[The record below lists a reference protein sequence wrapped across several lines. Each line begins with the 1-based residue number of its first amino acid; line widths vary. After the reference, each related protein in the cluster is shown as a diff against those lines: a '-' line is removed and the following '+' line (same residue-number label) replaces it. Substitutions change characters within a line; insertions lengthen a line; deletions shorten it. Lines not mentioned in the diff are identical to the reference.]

1 MGVILKQSLR
11 GTVVTYLGAFIG
23 FLTTFFITVTY
34 LTAEEIGLTRVL
46 FEAALLLSTFAI
58 LGVHTSSIR
67 YYPYFRQEDGQEGG
81 FLSLMLLFPLLGV
94 VLFGLLYI
102 LLEAPISSYFS
113 KNSSLFVQYYYMVLP
128 LMLFLLYQN
137 LLEVYSSIKQKI
149 VVPRFHKE
157 VTQRLLLIGVYVG
170 YATFN
175 LTLDTFI
182 WIFVGSYGLVALLQF
197 GYVSRLSPYAL
208 KERIE
213 FPKEQ
218 KRDFLNYTLLVV
230 LSALGGSIVSRLD
243 IFMVSAKMGLNYA
256 GIYTIA
262 FFIVAIIEI
271 PSRSLLAITAPI
283 ASEALKNK
291 DTLKL
296 QDLYKKVA
304 LYQLF
309 VGGFIFLLIWV
320 NIDFIFTIIPNSQIY
335 SQGKWVVFYL
345 GLSKLVEITF
355 NFGNSVI
362 RYSRYYY
369 YTILITFLLTILTI
383 LTNNYFIPLLG
394 MTGASIATL
403 ITCFISY
410 TISQF
415 IIKIKL
421 GVSPFSGRF
430 ALLFVII
437 GILLVSHSLWKMEA
451 IGGNIWFDAII
462 KSFIFVAVPVAMVLR
477 LKILPEL
484 SQYISNLYK
493 NFRKRV

>member
-1 MGVILKQSLR
+1 MSVILKQSLR

-67 YYPYFRQEDGQEGG
+67 YYPYFKRGDGSERG
-81 FLSLMLLFPLLGV
+81 FLPLMLLFPILGV
-94 VLFGLLYI
+94 AIFGFLYF
-102 LLEAPISSYFS
+102 LLETPISSYFS

-137 LLEVYSSIKQKI
+137 LLEVYASIKQKI

-175 LTLDTFI
+175 LTLDAFI

-197 GYVSRLSPYAL
+197 GYVLKLSPHAL
-208 KERIE
+208 KEKIS
-213 FPKEQ
+213 FPVEQ
-218 KRDFLNYTLLVV
+218 KKDFFNYTALVV

-291 DTLKL
+291 DIQKL
-296 QDLYKKVA
+296 QDLYKKVS

-320 NIDFIFTIIPNSQIY
+320 NIDFIFTIIPNSEIY

-345 GLSKLVEITF
+345 GLSKIVEITF

-394 MTGASIATL
+394 MKGASIATL
-403 ITCFISY
+403 ITCLISY
-410 TISQF
+410 TISQI

-421 GVSPFSGRF
+421 QVSPFSKRF
-430 ALLFVII
+430 YFLFAVISLLLF
-437 GILLVSHSLWKMEA
+437 LQMLWPEKRLIA
-451 IGGNIWFDAII
+451 GIWFDAIL
-462 KSFIFVAVPVAMVLR
+462 KSFIFVAVPIVALLR
-477 LKILPEL
+477 LKMLPEL
-484 SQYISNLYK
+484 SQYISGLYK
-493 NFRKRV
+493 KIKNRV